1 MELQKSLIFS
11 KHNPDIYLGFI
22 FNILYKFVDIYLRF
36 GIIQPLTKQ
45 KRKLHY
51 VNPLS
56 HRIRTRR
63 WHY

>member
-1 MELQKSLIFS
+1 MELQKSLIFR
-11 KHNPDIYLGFI
+11 KRNPDICLGLFFI
-22 FNILYKFVDIYLRF
+22 NLYKFVDIYLRF